1 LGDFDDIKIA
11 FFINTQ
17 NFWAYSCVHYW
28 NDISTN
34 EIKFHILKVL
44 FIFVTKSGFVVVIS
58 YRTIREY
65 IDEHG
70 DVEDQL
76 NNWYKIAEKSDWA
89 NFSEV
94 KQMFNSVDAVGNDL
108 YVFNIKGN
116 NYRLIVRI
124 IFRVRTIYIKFIG
137 THKEYDKVILDDL

>member
-1 LGDFDDIKIA
+1 M
-11 FFINTQ
+11 FITR
-17 NFWAYSCVHYW
+17 S
-28 NDISTN
+28 DISRN

-44 FIFVTKSGFVVVIS
+44 FIFVIKSGFVVVIS

-65 IDEHG
+65 IDEHS

-124 IFRVRTIYIKFIG
+124 IFRVRTIYIKFVG

>member
-1 LGDFDDIKIA
+1 
-11 FFINTQ
+11 
-17 NFWAYSCVHYW
+17 
-28 NDISTN
+28 
-34 EIKFHILKVL
+34 
-44 FIFVTKSGFVVVIS
+44 VVVIS

-65 IDEHG
+65 ADQHK

-76 NNWYKIAEKSDWA
+76 NNWYTLAEESDWA
-89 NFSEV
+89 NFSEMR
-94 KQMFNSVDAVGNDL
+94 QLFNSVDSVGNGL

-137 THKEYDKVILDDL
+137 THKEYDKVNLDDL

>member
-1 LGDFDDIKIA
+1 M
-11 FFINTQ
+11 
-17 NFWAYSCVHYW
+17 
-28 NDISTN
+28 
-34 EIKFHILKVL
+34 
-44 FIFVTKSGFVVVIS
+44 VVIS

-65 IDEHG
+65 TNQHS

-89 NFSEV
+89 NFNEMRR
-94 KQMFNSVDAVGNDL
+94 MFNSVDAVGNDL

-116 NYRLIVRI
+116 DYRLIVRI

-137 THKEYDKVILDDL
+137 THKEYGKVDLDGL